1 MSRCRVHA
9 PSGGVT
15 CVPKGVRGCR
25 GRMAAEAV
33 GEGRGGAPGSRP
45 PVPVTASLLLAT
57 AVAIAAVLAAPVA
70 RWLLRGRGRVALAD
84 DLALL
89 RWPVRVAA
97 AALVA
102 RGAAQSTSSELAR
115 SAAGVALIVA
125 LAWVV
130 LRVLRVVQQALFR
143 RLAID
148 VADNLR
154 ARSRRTQID
163 LLRRV
168 AAVVVVIGAIAVLLL
183 TVTPLAEI
191 APTLVAY
198 AGLIGVVLG
207 IALRA
212 PLESLAAGIIVAV
225 TEPIRIDDVVVV
237 EGEWGRVENIG
248 LAQVVVRVWDD
259 RRLVLPTARFVNEP
273 FENWTKRSSA
283 VTGTVTMWLDYTV
296 DVDGIR
302 AFVQDAARRSPLW
315 DGRAVVVHVVELGER
330 SVQIRVLVTAS
341 DAGTLWDLRCDL
353 REQLLDH
360 LQAHPGPLPVVRVD
374 GVGRA
379 APRTPAEA

>member
-1 MSRCRVHA
+1 
-9 PSGGVT
+9 
-15 CVPKGVRGCR
+15 
-25 GRMAAEAV
+25 MAAKGA
-33 GEGRGGAPGSRP
+33 GEGRGGAPGPRP
-45 PVPVTASLLLAT
+45 TLRMTASLLVAT
-57 AVAIAAVLAAPVA
+57 AVATAAVLAAPVA
-70 RWLLRGRGRVALAD
+70 RWVLRGRGRVALAD
-84 DLALL
+84 DLSVLA
-89 RWPVRVAA
+89 WPVRVAA
-97 AALVA
+97 VAVVA

-168 AAVVVVIGAIAVLLL
+168 AAVIVVIGAIAVLLL

-237 EGEWGRVENIG
+237 EGEWGRVESIG
-248 LAQVVVRVWDD
+248 LAQVVVRLWDD

-273 FENWTKRSSA
+273 FENWTKQSSA

-296 DVDGIR
+296 DIDDIR

-315 DGRAVVVHVVELGER
+315 DGRAVVVQVVELGER

-353 REQLLDH
+353 RERLLDH
-360 LQAHPGPLPVVRVD
+360 LQAHPGPLPVIRLD
-374 GVGRA
+374 GAGRA
-379 APRTPAEA
+379 TPRTPTGA

>member
-1 MSRCRVHA
+1 M
-9 PSGGVT
+9 
-15 CVPKGVRGCR
+15 
-25 GRMAAEAV
+25 
-33 GEGRGGAPGSRP
+33 
-45 PVPVTASLLLAT
+45 AT
-57 AVAIAAVLAAPVA
+57 AVAVGAVLAAPVA
-70 RWLLRGRGRVALAD
+70 RRVLRNRGRPALAE
-84 DLALL
+84 DLSLL
-89 RWPVRVAA
+89 SGPVRVAA

-115 SAAGVALIVA
+115 STAGVALVVA

-130 LRVLRVVQQALFR
+130 LRVLLVVQQALFR
-143 RLAID
+143 QLAID

-154 ARSRRTQID
+154 ARSRRTQMD

-168 AAVVVVIGAIAVLLL
+168 AAVVVVIGAVAVLLL

-248 LAQVVVRVWDD
+248 LAQVVVRLWDD

-273 FENWTKRSSA
+273 FENWTKQSSA
-283 VTGTVTMWLDYTV
+283 VTGTVTMWLDHTV

-302 AFVQDAARRSPLW
+302 AFVQDAARRSGLW
-315 DGRAVVVHVVELGER
+315 DGRAVVVQVVELGER
-330 SVQIRVLVTAS
+330 SVQIRALVTAS
-341 DAGTLWDLRCDL
+341 DAGTLWDLRCEL

-360 LQAHPGPLPVVRVD
+360 LQAHAGPLPVIRVD
-374 GVGRA
+374 GVERA
-379 APRTPAEA
+379 SPRTPADA